1 MTKQSKRERRP
12 MNSLTNIL
20 LMAVFAYFLFLIFL
34 YFYQDRL
41 LFLPNLPSRAVERS
55 PSAVGLSY
63 EPVDLLTS
71 DNIHLDGWFIP
82 APKNR
87 GVILFC
93 HGNAGNISHRFD
105 SLLLFHRLG
114 FSTLI
119 FDYRGYGRSQGRP
132 SEAGTYRDA
141 EAAWRYL
148 TRERSIAPKRI
159 ILFGRSLGAAVA
171 AHQATVH
178 TPGALIVE
186 SCFTSVPDMAA
197 ELYPFL
203 PARWLSRLSYNA
215 QEQLQRVS
223 CPVLVVHSRDD
234 DIIPFRHGRAL
245 YTAANEPKHF
255 LELHGDHNNGF
266 LLTGRAYTQKLD
278 NFLSEWVK

>member
-1 MTKQSKRERRP
+1 ML
-12 MNSLTNIL
+12 MNGLTDIL
-20 LMAVFAYFLFLIFL
+20 LMAVLGYCLFLVFL
-34 YFYQDRL
+34 YFYQSRL

-55 PSAVGLSY
+55 PSAVGLAY
-63 EPVDLLTS
+63 EPVDLVTS

-82 APKNR
+82 APEKR

-93 HGNAGNISHRFD
+93 HGNAGNISHRLD

-132 SEAGTYRDA
+132 SEEGTYLDA
-141 EAAWRYL
+141 EAAWHYL
-148 TRERSIAPKRI
+148 TRERSTTPSRI

-171 AHQATVH
+171 VHQAAVN

-186 SCFTSVPDMAA
+186 SSFTSVPDIAA
-197 ELYPFL
+197 GLYPFL
-203 PARWLSRLSYNA
+203 PARWLSRLDYNV
-215 QEQLQRVS
+215 QQQLQRVS

-234 DIIPFRHGRAL
+234 EIIPFRHGRAL
-245 YTAANEPKHF
+245 YAAANEPKQF
-255 LELHGDHNNGF
+255 LELRGGHNDGF
-266 LLTGRAYTQKLD
+266 LLTGQTYVQKLD
-278 NFLSEWVK
+278 CFLSTWIIK

>member
-1 MTKQSKRERRP
+1 MVKRNKRER
-12 MNSLTNIL
+12 MVINDWANIL
-20 LMAVFAYFLFLIFL
+20 LIAVLGYGFMLVFL
-34 YFYQDRL
+34 YFYQNRL
-41 LFLPNLPSRAVERS
+41 LFLPNLPSRNVERS

-63 EPVDLLTS
+63 EPVDLVTS

-82 APKNR
+82 APEKR

-93 HGNAGNISHRFD
+93 HGNAGNISHRLD

-119 FDYRGYGRSQGRP
+119 FDYRGYGRSKGRP
-132 SEAGTYRDA
+132 SEAGTYLDA
-141 EAAWRYL
+141 KAAWQYL
-148 TRERSIAPKRI
+148 TRERSIAPSRI

-171 AHQATVH
+171 AHQAALH

-203 PARWLSRLSYNA
+203 PARWLSRLDYNV
-215 QEQLQRVS
+215 QQQLQRVS

-234 DIIPFRHGRAL
+234 EIIPFRHGRAL
-245 YTAANEPKHF
+245 YAAANEPKQF
-255 LELHGDHNNGF
+255 LELHGGHNDGF
-266 LLTGRAYTQKLD
+266 LLAGRTYAQELD
-278 NFLSEWVK
+278 RFLSAWLK